1 MTMEDRKKEG
11 ASPQRPAV
19 PDALAG
25 DPHENSR
32 RAEEIYGSKDRTEVE
47 EANAE
52 MRKQRSDR
60 PSPVDEAPLTGG
72 IIPPD

>member
-1 MTMEDRKKEG
+1 MAMEDREKAG
-11 ASPQRPAV
+11 PSPQHPAV

-25 DPHENSR
+25 DPHETSR
-32 RAEEIYGSKDRTEVE
+32 RAEEIYGSEDRTEVE

-60 PSPVDEAPLTGG
+60 SSPVDEAPLAGG